1 MLPGNPVRGLSTGER
16 LRVDHLEVS
25 SLHRDGTHRR
35 CNHSRSQP
43 LEVNNKQIHSN
54 LKKNQSRERKNLWY
68 FYDLNV
74 MQESGGSQN
83 AQKKT
88 ILYEGR
94 CALLCCMCLF
104 LLRSQSSSPFSFLV
118 IRKYFVMLSLLYECN
133 DCHLQLKGDH
143 QWPLM

>member
-83 AQKKT
+83 AQKKLFYMRADVLCYVVCVYFYYDHNHLVRFHFLLSEN
-88 ILYEGR
+88 I
-94 CALLCCMCLF
+94 LLCYP
-104 LLRSQSSSPFSFLV
+104 SSMNVMIV
-118 IRKYFVMLSLLYECN
+118 ISSWKAIIN
-133 DCHLQLKGDH
+133 DH
-143 QWPLM
+143 